1 MPKNRPSSL
10 DQYIGQQALKEKI
23 TLYTEKAKQD
33 NEPLKHIL
41 LSGAAGTGK
50 TTLAIIIANMMNAQA
65 ITINAANVKSKND
78 LIAIITTLK
87 KGDIL
92 FIDEIHRLRIS
103 EQELLYKVMEEFK
116 LSLMLDILNNKKLI
130 TYTIP
135 RFTLIGA
142 TTKKGDLSK
151 PLRDRFIINE
161 TISEYTQ
168 KEIYYLIKQ
177 AAHKQDF
184 ILDEP
189 SIHAI
194 ANSSKETP
202 RIAIN
207 TLNNIIA
214 LSQTQTL
221 TTSDT
226 LKAFKLLNINP
237 DGLDQDDI
245 NYLKV
250 LQRQNKPTGI
260 ITLSMYLNTD
270 KKTITDTIEPYLIK
284 NEYIEITTKG
294 RNITKKGIAY
304 IQAMKGN

>member
-23 TLYTEKAKQD
+23 TLYTDKAKQD

-116 LSLMLDILNNKKLI
+116 ISLMLDILNNKKINNLHDPTI
-130 TYTIP
+130 YTDWSN
-135 RFTLIGA
+135 
-142 TTKKGDLSK
+142 KKGDLSK

-161 TISEYTQ
+161 TN
-168 KEIYYLIKQ
+168 KR
-177 AAHKQDF
+177 
-184 ILDEP
+184 
-189 SIHAI
+189 IHP
-194 ANSSKETP
+194 K
-202 RIAIN
+202 
-207 TLNNIIA
+207 
-214 LSQTQTL
+214 
-221 TTSDT
+221 
-226 LKAFKLLNINP
+226 
-237 DGLDQDDI
+237 
-245 NYLKV
+245 
-250 LQRQNKPTGI
+250 
-260 ITLSMYLNTD
+260 
-270 KKTITDTIEPYLIK
+270 
-284 NEYIEITTKG
+284 
-294 RNITKKGIAY
+294 RNILPNQTSRP
-304 IQAMKGN
+304 QARFYTR